1 MSKTPLRLFAAIAI
15 MALMGPY
22 VAWAGRILKITI
34 PRHSEL
40 TPVQRLN
47 REGVDAVKRQHYE
60 KAAVLFYK
68 AYLYD
73 PADPFTLNNLGYISE
88 LEGELDR
95 AHKFYALA
103 EEQGSNA
110 NIERSSAKRL
120 EGKSMQQAF
129 EGLQDIPMQVNRMNV
144 DAMELLSK
152 DRGIEAISLLHNAL
166 ALDPRNPFT
175 LNNIG
180 VADETVGD
188 YDGALKSY
196 RAAADSHSTEVVVV
210 TLDRSWRGKSV
221 SDMAVASA
229 KRLDDRLKKMDSAGV
244 SAAMF
249 DLRGVS
255 ASNQNDFVAAK
266 QDFLHAYLLD
276 PASGFSLNNRGY
288 VAEMDGDLETAQF
301 FYDKAR
307 KSGDSN
313 ARVGLATV
321 SSAEGK
327 KLSAVA
333 TDSDHQLG
341 GELEKYS
348 QARHRETGP
357 LELIRRNDA
366 VGGDSSE
373 QPAAP
378 SSSNA
383 PSAEVPSAPPAH

>member
-1 MSKTPLRLFAAIAI
+1 MSRPPIRFFAAIAI
-15 MALMGPY
+15 IAVMGSY
-22 VAWAGRILKITI
+22 DAWAGRILKITI
-34 PRHSEL
+34 PKRSQL
-40 TPVQRLN
+40 TRVQRLN
-47 REGVDAVKRQHYE
+47 REGVDAVRTQQYE
-60 KAAVLFYK
+60 KAAALFYK

-88 LEGELDR
+88 LQGELDR

-103 EEQGSNA
+103 AEQGSNA

-120 EGKSMQQAF
+120 EGKPMQQAF
-129 EGLQDIPMQVNRMNV
+129 ESLQDAPMQVNRMNV
-144 DAMELLSK
+144 DAMELLSE
-152 DRGIEAISLLHNAL
+152 DRGIEAISLLHDAL

-188 YDGALKSY
+188 YNSALQSY
-196 RAAADSHSTEVVVV
+196 GAAAESHSTEVVVV

-221 SDMAVASA
+221 SAMAAASA
-229 KRLDDRLKKMDSAGV
+229 QRLGDRMKKMKSAEV

-255 ASNQNDFVAAK
+255 ATNHNDPLAAR
-266 QDFLHAYLLD
+266 QDFLHAYLID
-276 PASGFSLNNRGY
+276 PASAFSLNNRGY

-307 KSGDSN
+307 KADDSN
-313 ARVGLATV
+313 ARVGLATL

-333 TDSDHQLG
+333 TESDLQVDGALG
-341 GELEKYS
+341 KYS
-348 QARHRETGP
+348 QERRRETAP
-357 LELIRRNDA
+357 IELILRNKDA
-366 VGGDSSE
+366 GGDSSE
-373 QPAAP
+373 QPTK
-378 SSSNA
+378 SSTSNVPPAEA
-383 PSAEVPSAPPAH
+383 PSATQAH